1 MAAAETLTI
10 HLPGGAI
17 LARRRDNLIHARGIR
32 YAHATRFARPQ
43 ALPDWEGIW
52 DCTGPASVC
61 PQNASRLARVTGV
74 LEGNRDQNEDCLHVS
89 VVAPTTVRAAPVMVF
104 LHGGA
109 YVTGGG
115 DLDAYSPHKLAKEGV
130 VAVTITHRLGVFGY
144 LPIPDLAPANLG
156 LLDQIEAMRWIQKNI
171 KAFGGD
177 PNNVTVFGQSAG
189 ADAIYC
195 LLVADNTDELFHRAI
210 LQSLPLG
217 RLYDENRDKMTR
229 AMSQHASNALSPA
242 DLVVAP
248 VSHLLDLQKQLLGV
262 ARSVSPAL
270 LPFGPIFGEH
280 PLPPENIL
288 SDRFI
293 AAARRKPLFVG
304 YTANEETA
312 FTHIDSREQ
321 APAYLYNLF
330 QGETDHLL
338 QHTSTAL
345 GRGLPSYEIRWYTK
359 GNGDLQATHCIELPF
374 LLGDW
379 PAWKHAPM
387 LQGADAEEGVERVGT
402 SVRNLW
408 VAFAR
413 GEDLGGRKYIIDET
427 FKFP

>member
-1 MAAAETLTI
+1 M
-10 HLPGGAI
+10 
-17 LARRRDNLIHARGIR
+17 
-32 YAHATRFARPQ
+32 
-43 ALPDWEGIW
+43 PDLEGIQ

-74 LEGNRDQNEDCLHVS
+74 LEGNRDQDEDCLHVS
-89 VVAPTTVRAAPVMVF
+89 VVAPPSARAAPVMVF

-115 DLDAYSPHKLAKEGV
+115 DLDAYSPHNLAKKGI

-144 LPIPDLAPANLG
+144 LPIPDLAPANLA
-156 LLDQIEAMRWIQKNI
+156 LLDQIEALRWIQKNI

-177 PNNVTVFGQSAG
+177 PANVTLFGQSAG
-189 ADAIYC
+189 ADTIYC
-195 LLVADNTDELFHRAI
+195 LLVGDNTDGLFHRAI

-217 RLYDENRDKMTR
+217 RLYDENRDEMTR

-242 DLVVAP
+242 RLAVAP
-248 VSHLLDLQKQLLGV
+248 VSDLLDLQKQLLGV
-262 ARSVSPAL
+262 ARSASPAL
-270 LPFGPIFGEH
+270 LPFGPVFGEH
-280 PLPPENIL
+280 PLPPEDLL
-288 SDRFI
+288 SDRFLS
-293 AAARRKPLFVG
+293 AARRKPLFIG

-312 FTHIDSREQ
+312 FTHIDSREV

-330 QGETDHLL
+330 QGETDRLL

-345 GRGLPSYEIRWYTK
+345 GRRLPNYEVRWYPK
-359 GNGDLQATHCIELPF
+359 ENNDLQATHCIDLPF

-387 LQGADAEEGVERVGT
+387 LQGADAEEAVERVGT
-402 SVRNLW
+402 AVKNLW
-408 VAFAR
+408 IAFAR
-413 GEDLGGRKYIIDET
+413 GEDLGGRKYIIDER
-427 FKFP
+427 FNFPPN

>member
-1 MAAAETLTI
+1 MATI

-17 LARRRDNLIHARGIR
+17 LVRHQDNLIHARGIR
-32 YAHATRFARPQ
+32 YAHAKRFERPR
-43 ALPDWEGIW
+43 AVPDWEGIQ

-61 PQNASRLARVTGV
+61 PQNASRLARVTGA
-74 LEGNRDQNEDCLHVS
+74 LEGNRDQDEDCLHVS
-89 VVAPTTVRAAPVMVF
+89 VAAPASVRAAPVMIF

-115 DLDAYSPHKLAKEGV
+115 DLDAYSPHDLAKKGV
-130 VAVTITHRLGVFGY
+130 VAVTITHRLGIFGY

-156 LLDQIEAMRWIQKNI
+156 LLDQIEALRWIQKNI

-177 PNNVTVFGQSAG
+177 PANVTLFGQSAG

-195 LLVADNTDELFHRAI
+195 LLVGDNTDDLFHRAI

-217 RLYDENRDKMTR
+217 RLYDENRDEMTR

-242 DLVVAP
+242 RLAVTP
-248 VSHLLDLQKQLLGV
+248 VSDLLDLQKQLLGV

-280 PLPPENIL
+280 PLPPEDLL
-288 SDRFI
+288 SDRFLS
-293 AAARRKPLFVG
+293 AARRKPLFIG
-304 YTANEETA
+304 YTANEGTA
-312 FTHIDSREQ
+312 FTHIDSRKQ

-330 QGETDHLL
+330 QRETDPLL
-338 QHTSTAL
+338 QHSSTAL
-345 GRGLPSYEIRWYTK
+345 GRRLPNYEVRWYPK
-359 GNGDLQATHCIELPF
+359 ESNDLQATHCIDLPF

-379 PAWKHAPM
+379 SAWKHAPM
-387 LQGADAEEGVERVGT
+387 LQGADAEEAVERVGT
-402 SVRNLW
+402 AVKNLW

-413 GEDLGGRKYIIDET
+413 GEDLGGRKYIIDER
-427 FKFP
+427 FNFPPN